1 MEGEPVSG
9 RVGLGVLS
17 DHWHSGAPEARAHG
31 GDMASQ
37 VTSAGITPADGV
49 THQKMVGPRHR
60 PQAEGQLWRSLLQP
74 PLSLLSRVKLT
85 FSPFIVLNSFLG
97 KIVGLE
103 SLTFVCVCV
112 CVRHHGG
119 SGF

>member
-1 MEGEPVSG
+1 
-9 RVGLGVLS
+9 
-17 DHWHSGAPEARAHG
+17 
-31 GDMASQ
+31 MASQ
-37 VTSAGITPADGV
+37 VTSVGITPADGV

-74 PLSLLSRVKLT
+74 PLSLLFRVKLT

-97 KIVGLE
+97 EIVGLE

-112 CVRHHGG
+112 RHHGG